1 MWSSA
6 SLASPFLNTLTLSSD
21 SLCSLRFLGLS
32 SGSPH
37 LSLCLSLSFALSL
50 SLGFVYSV
58 FYVSLYVS
66 LYLSSCLS
74 ISLSWFPCVCL
85 SLPLSLISNLFSMRR
100 RTLFFSAPVFQRA
113 VGSLVLDLGH
123 PRLQAPVFLVLRTG
137 KPPLPS

>member
-6 SLASPFLNTLTLSSD
+6 SLASPFLNTPTLSSD

-37 LSLCLSLSFALSL
+37 LSLCLSLSFSLSL

-74 ISLSWFPCVCL
+74 LYLCLSISLSWFPCVCL
-85 SLPLSLISNLFSMRR
+85 SLPLSL
-100 RTLFFSAPVFQRA
+100 
-113 VGSLVLDLGH
+113 SLVISSPCAEGH
-123 PRLQAPVFLVLRTG
+123 FSFQPQYSRGLLALWSLTWVTPGSRLLSF
-137 KPPLPS
+137 